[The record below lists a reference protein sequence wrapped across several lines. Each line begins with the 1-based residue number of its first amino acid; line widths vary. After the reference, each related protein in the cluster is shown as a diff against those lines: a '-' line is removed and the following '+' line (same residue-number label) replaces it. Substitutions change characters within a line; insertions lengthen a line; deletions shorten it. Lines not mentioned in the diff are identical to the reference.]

1 MCKIYNKI
9 LNSTNDVDLK
19 SFLFDYKK
27 LKKQLKLQEMKE
39 SRQELQIKSK
49 EKVINKDQSSNKLL
63 DLNRQMRQEKIKKV
77 LKDSILLKIQ
87 LKSQLKAL
95 REKEIIDKE
104 IIDSNIRI
112 SNLQLEDI

>member
-9 LNSTNDVDLK
+9 LNSTNDIDLK
-19 SFLFDYKK
+19 SFIFDYKK
-27 LKKQLKLQEMKE
+27 LRKQLKLQEIKE
-39 SRQELQIKSK
+39 KRKETLNKSK
-49 EKVINKDQSSNKLL
+49 EKKANTNQSTNNLL
-63 DLNRQMRQEKIKKV
+63 ELNRQMRQDKIKKV

-112 SNLQLEDI
+112 SNLQIEDI